1 MKLKPTVII
10 ATFVV
15 ALGLLLG
22 TSAARATEVI
32 LDGGGNV
39 IQILDLPVN
48 NEGIPT
54 VYDVDFRYDTA
65 EEVYGPDLEFDF
77 PPPRES

>member
-1 MKLKPTVII
+1 MKLKPAVIL

-32 LDGGGNV
+32 LDGDGNV
-39 IQILDLPVN
+39 LQILDLPVTN
-48 NEGIPT
+48 GGIPT
-54 VYDVDFRYDTA
+54 VYDVDSDTPLQRMSM
-65 EEVYGPDLEFDF
+65 GQILNLTS
-77 PPPRES
+77 PPQES